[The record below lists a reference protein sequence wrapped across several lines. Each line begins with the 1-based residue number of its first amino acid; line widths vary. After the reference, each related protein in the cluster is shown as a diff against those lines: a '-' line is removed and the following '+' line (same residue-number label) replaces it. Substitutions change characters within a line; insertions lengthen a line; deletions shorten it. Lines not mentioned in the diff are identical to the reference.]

1 MHFFKCFKLVLFRPA
16 AGLDLFVMVC
26 LFPEPFVRHVTR
38 YSQGI
43 RSTPRLSR
51 QSRSVSMICRG
62 TVQTSSHIMTRG
74 MNFWPIRSGA
84 QSFRPLH
91 RKKLWYVCAFT
102 PLPRISLASRC
113 VGVNTGS
120 FSPGRALSLSW
131 LFRCLRRRSASSVGA
146 LSAYHRIAARLTGA
160 AAWPV

>member
-1 MHFFKCFKLVLFRPA
+1 MRFFKCFKLVLFRPV

-26 LFPEPFVRHVTR
+26 LFPEPLVRHVTR
-38 YSQGI
+38 YSQRI
-43 RSTPRLSR
+43 SSTPRLSR

-84 QSFRPLH
+84 KSFRPLH

-102 PLPRISLASRC
+102 PSPASLWRA
-113 VGVNTGS
+113 GVSVSTRG
-120 FSPGRALSLSW
+120 LSLPEE
-131 LFRCLRRRSASSVGA
+131 LYRYRGFSAASAAVQLA
-146 LSAYHRIAARLTGA
+146 QLVPCQLSIVSQRG
-160 AAWPV
+160 